1 MGGRGVAVL
10 FDDEGWANVEEIL
23 AGLAEPEFELAGLRR
38 ALRGLDRAEAWRVRE
53 AIAQVFL
60 TDHRLCPFPWPDG
73 RDERKGPTRPV
84 RIGWGSGARRTGIAS
99 RLVK

>member
-38 ALRGLDRAEAWRVRE
+38 ALRGLDRVEAWPVRE
-53 AIAQVFL
+53 AIAAVFL
-60 TDHRLCPFPWPDG
+60 TDHRACTFPWPDG
-73 RDERKGPTRPV
+73 ATRETAQLA
-84 RIGWGSGARRTGIAS
+84 RCGSGGVQERGGRGVL
-99 RLVK
+99 RVW